1 MLPRNLLLL
10 WMKYKKARAYE
21 KLFWFCP
28 VLLSLRFIFLLKLKW
43 FANETWWI
51 TIQLNFSVYA
61 WKPESF
67 WAGPLT
73 SILSTC
79 QCQAGVGLD
88 VKGRKKI
95 NQCEEREWGRERGN
109 KKETILQN
117 TIPMEQV
124 KLISLVFEVLFYKQS
139 ICVSLPGREQETTNS
154 ICR

>member
-1 MLPRNLLLL
+1 MLPRNLFLL
-10 WMKYKKARAYE
+10 WMKYKKATAYE

-28 VLLSLRFIFLLKLKW
+28 VLLSLGFIFLLKLEW

-79 QCQAGVGLD
+79 QCQAGERLD
-88 VKGRKKI
+88 MKERKK
-95 NQCEEREWGRERGN
+95 NQSVWGERMRER
-109 KKETILQN
+109 K
-117 TIPMEQV
+117 
-124 KLISLVFEVLFYKQS
+124 
-139 ICVSLPGREQETTNS
+139 REQEGNHFTEHNS
-154 ICR
+154 HGTGEINFTSVWSVIL